1 MGGTGPG
8 GRLWQGDCTM
18 YPRHKVPN
26 PMCVSPE
33 EQDNEEDFDFH
44 RAVGTSELWVC
55 K

>member
-1 MGGTGPG
+1 MVQVGQGNFGRGIALRTRGTKSP
-8 GRLWQGDCTM
+8 T
-18 YPRHKVPN
+18 K
-26 PMCVSPE
+26 CVSFPE